1 LSWGIGVAPSDF
13 ASVEGASREEEGEAM
28 RFLLENHSF
37 RTAECGQ
44 FVDMTDDV
52 KDVVAGSGVQNGMAL
67 VYSPHTT
74 CAVLINERESGFIK
88 DFGQLMESLVPLG
101 GPYRHDD
108 LEARTENLEDDPHEV
123 PNGHAHCRQALL
135 GSSSETIPIVNG
147 ELLLGRWQRV
157 FFLELDRARDRKVLI
172 QVMGE

>member
-1 LSWGIGVAPSDF
+1 MGSGRAGAAGAP
-13 ASVEGASREEEGEAM
+13 GAARGREM
-28 RFLLENHSF
+28 KFLLENHSF
-37 RTAECGQ
+37 RTEACGQ
-44 FVDMTDDV
+44 FVDVTDDLR
-52 KDVVAGSGVQNGMAL
+52 DVVRRSEVRNGMAL

-74 CAVLINERESGFIK
+74 CAVVINERESGFIE
-88 DFGQLMESLVPLG
+88 DFCRLMETLVPADA
-101 GPYRHDD
+101 PYRHDD

-135 GSSSETIPIVNG
+135 GSASQAIPVVDG
-147 ELLLGRWQRV
+147 ELLLGRYQRV